1 LTAPDFSQTK
11 VSIRD
16 HLEESLDLED
26 SVFESQFDSARGSTN
41 VLNKSSSKAS
51 LYSSIQDQSSIV
63 ANNQTTKLFKVSGIA
78 LPPDVFQFLRVQH
91 IPKLSKSTKVDRI
104 GRIYPNVDGGV
115 SHLVKE
121 QNNYRTDLIDLFL
134 EIFPKISDRNNKLI

>member
-1 LTAPDFSQTK
+1 MTAPDFSQTK
-11 VSIRD
+11 PSIRD

-41 VLNKSSSKAS
+41 FLNKSSSKAS
-51 LYSSIQDQSSIV
+51 LYSSVQDQSSII

-78 LPPDVFQFLRVQH
+78 IPPDVFQFLRVQH

-121 QNNYRTDLIDLFL
+121 QNKIDLIDSRNIS
-134 EIFPKISDRNNKLI
+134 EIHLLI